1 LLRNDPEKVNDMSSM
16 PCIRSR
22 EIRIVQ
28 EIPISKTLK
37 FWEGLKEGRVYATR
51 CTSCG
56 KLYFPPNADC
66 PACLK
71 TGLEWVELSREAE
84 IETFTHVVVRPTTFQ
99 QNKPY
104 TVAIGK
110 LKEGVKVLAWLTGFK
125 LSEIKV
131 GMKVNLAAK
140 VTPEGSLT
148 YEFTPLTAK

>member
-1 LLRNDPEKVNDMSSM
+1 M
-16 PCIRSR
+16 PSIKSR
-22 EIRIVQ
+22 EIKIVQ

-37 FWEGLKEGRVYATR
+37 FWEGLKEGKIYATR

-66 PACLK
+66 PTCLE
-71 TGLEWVELSREAE
+71 TGLEWVELSKEAE
-84 IETFTHVVVRPTTFQ
+84 IETFTHIVIRPTTFQ

-148 YEFTPLTAK
+148 YEFTPLTGK